1 MTASSRATGF
11 DSHGRIKAG
20 TVATATFDTSLAD
33 YRDTLGLTVLET
45 GVVPD
50 DLAQAWAAPAAA
62 GARMALLA
70 PVSGNGCFLRLV
82 EAPPVP
88 GYRPARSFGWAAFE
102 ITVADVFAL
111 HERLAGSGFTVIGP
125 PKKVSGFNNFIPMQV
140 VGRGGEILYLNQVL
154 EDMADLDLP
163 LAGSPVDVIFIAV
176 LAASDHAQTLAFQRD
191 KLGLEQGGTFSIPY
205 GVINNAFG
213 LPADHRSTLTMTKVG
228 RLPVAEIDQ
237 YPEDAVAR
245 PRPPGGLAPGNA
257 IISLGVDRLDR
268 VAAPL
273 LAPAAARPGP
283 LYAGRRSACVA
294 GPDGEIY
301 ELIEMGE
308 VGDA

>member
-1 MTASSRATGF
+1 
-11 DSHGRIKAG
+11 
-20 TVATATFDTSLAD
+20 
-33 YRDTLGLTVLET
+33 
-45 GVVPD
+45 
-50 DLAQAWAAPAAA
+50 
-62 GARMALLA
+62 MALLA

-82 EAPPVP
+82 EGAPVP

-111 HERLAGSGFTVIGP
+111 HARLADSGFTVIGP
-125 PKKVSGFNNFIPMQV
+125 PKKVAGFNNFIPMQV

-154 EDMADLDLP
+154 EDMSDLDLP
-163 LAGSPVDVIFIAV
+163 LAAAPVDVIFIAV
-176 LAASDHAQTLAFQRD
+176 QAASDRAATLAFQRQA
-191 KLGLEQGGTFSIPY
+191 LGLEEGGTFAIPY

-237 YPEDAVAR
+237 YPPDATAR
-245 PRPPGGLAPGNA
+245 PRPAGGLPPGNA

-273 LAPAAARPGP
+273 LAPAAVHPGP
-283 LYAGRRSACVA
+283 LYAGRLSACVA

-308 VGDA
+308 VGNA